1 MASNLVLGF
10 SFAVLATII
19 GSFGALFFKYG
30 SKRATPSL
38 LGLIKNYFLVIG
50 FFFYGVSSLIY
61 VYALTFADL
70 STLYP
75 VAGLSYVWISLL
87 SIKFLDEKMNDL
99 KWFGIIMILL
109 GVFLVGFG
117 T

>member
-1 MASNLVLGF
+1 MSNLVYGF
-10 SFAVLATII
+10 SFAVIATII
-19 GSFGALFFKYG
+19 GSFGALFFKYA
-30 SKRATPSL
+30 SKRITPSL
-38 LGLIKNYFLVIG
+38 LGLIKNYYLLIG
-50 FFFYGVSSLIY
+50 FFLYGISSLIY

-87 SIKFLDEKMNDL
+87 SIKFLKEQMNDL
-99 KWFGIIMILL
+99 KWFGILMILL
-109 GVFLVGFG
+109 GVFLVSFS